1 MLEPVRTHLSGHDRI
16 RLVAPMAYPDLVRAL
31 HESYLVLTDSG
42 GIQEEAPA
50 LGIPVLVMRTTTER
64 PEGVTAGVAK
74 LVGTDGAEIVKQ
86 TELLLHDPAEYE
98 RMARAVSP
106 YGDGRAAENI
116 LGIIASRF

>member
-64 PEGVTAGVAK
+64 P
-74 LVGTDGAEIVKQ
+74 
-86 TELLLHDPAEYE
+86 
-98 RMARAVSP
+98 RA
-106 YGDGRAAENI
+106 
-116 LGIIASRF
+116 